1 MNVPTTSIHF
11 DGVRQARIRQMLID
25 HNAGAFVAWRP
36 DELVLLTGYYP
47 QWGASFCLYPAVAQ
61 PILFNPVLEPT
72 DFSFPGIDVRTYS
85 WGKSADPW
93 ADLLGQMTDALRERG
108 LTDAPV
114 SYVPAVSR
122 SATGIN
128 SAEGQP
134 VEPEM
139 IARLGTTSPAGWRDT
154 TSAFLEQY
162 LLKTPLEVERIRL
175 AHQAA
180 AAGVRAFYAG
190 LQANAS
196 EAEVASQV
204 EAAVQNQMAVDPA
217 VYFARAWAFIQSGP
231 NSVYGGTY
239 SRTTGRRMQPGELV
253 MIEMAVCVNGYW
265 ADITRTGVVSSEP
278 PSKQHREIADAVAAA
293 QFSAVA
299 AVRAGTP
306 ARAVDKVARDYIR
319 ARGFGRFYEHH
330 LGHHVGFRYHD
341 PGPVLAPDST
351 FTLQPGMIVTIEPGI
366 YGEELGA
373 GCRIEDNVLVT
384 ENGSEVLSDSPKSLD
399 GS

>member
-1 MNVPTTSIHF
+1 MNAQANSIRF
-11 DGVRQARIRQMLID
+11 DRVRQTRIQQMLSD
-25 HNAGAFVAWRP
+25 HNVGAFIAWRP

-47 QWGASFCLYPAVAQ
+47 QWGASFCLYPVVGQ
-61 PILFNPVLEPT
+61 PILFNPVLEPS
-72 DFSFPGIDVRTYS
+72 DFSLADVDLRAYS

-93 ADLLGQMTDALRERG
+93 ADLLGQMADALRERG
-108 LTDAPV
+108 LTAEPV
-114 SYVPAVSR
+114 CYVPAVSR

-139 IARLGTTSPAGWRDT
+139 IERLGTVSPAGWRDIT
-154 TSAFLEQY
+154 PAFLDQY

-175 AHQAA
+175 AHRAA
-180 AAGVRAFYAG
+180 AVGVRAFYAG
-190 LQANAS
+190 LQADAS

-265 ADITRTGVVSSEP
+265 ADITRTGVVSGAP
-278 PSKQHREIADAVAAA
+278 PSAQHQEIADTVAVA
-293 QFSAVA
+293 QSSAVA
-299 AVRAGTP
+299 AVKAGVT
-306 ARAVDKVARDYIR
+306 AQAVDKIARDHISE
-319 ARGFGRFYEHH
+319 RGFGRFYEHH

-341 PGPVLAPDST
+341 PGPVLAPGST
-351 FTLQPGMIVTIEPGI
+351 FTLQSGMIVTIEPGI
-366 YGEELGA
+366 YGEELEA

-384 ENGSEVLSDSPKSLD
+384 DGGGEVLSTTPKTLD